1 MVEPEPDTKPTPQQ
15 VKRLQEEFPRLDY
28 LMAETLLTF
37 TEDQLLAF
45 MEAKE

>member
-28 LMAETLLTF
+28 LMAETLLSF
-37 TEDQLLAF
+37 SNEELMAF